1 MNADLMPARV
11 LALAGIL
18 LSLKEVRHLAENGR
32 VDQSHLGTA
41 IDSVF
46 RLEADSTADVYGGI
60 RALDSGLRSLHD
72 YLHGATPDPQL
83 PRLALSVLQL
93 ERSFERSPESID
105 MVRRE
110 ISRLTP
116 QAQND
121 GSTHP
126 DILREL
132 GGLYARALS
141 PLRPKVM
148 VQGNPHYLGRNDVVT
163 DIRALLLAA
172 VRSAML
178 WRQMGGTQWDFLLQR
193 SAMKRAVAELLA
205 AA

>member
-1 MNADLMPARV
+1 MNADLMPSRV

-32 VDQSHLGTA
+32 VDPNHLGTA

-46 RLEADSTADVYGGI
+46 RLDADSTAAVYGGI
-60 RALDSGLRSLHD
+60 RPLESGLRSLHD
-72 YLHGATPDPQL
+72 YLHGTAPDQQL

-93 ERSFERSPESID
+93 ERNFKRSPESID

-110 ISRLTP
+110 ITRLAP
-116 QAQND
+116 LVHNQ
-121 GSTHP
+121 GSAHP
-126 DILREL
+126 DVLREL
-132 GGLYARALS
+132 GNLYSRALS

-163 DIRALLLAA
+163 EIRALLLAA

-178 WRQMGGTQWDFLLQR
+178 WRQMGGTQWDFVFQR
-193 SAMKRAVAELLA
+193 SAMKRAVADLLA

>member
-1 MNADLMPARV
+1 MNADLMPSRV

-18 LSLKEVRHLAENGR
+18 LALKEVRHLAENGR
-32 VDQSHLGTA
+32 VNQTHLSTA

-46 RLEADSTADVYGGI
+46 RLDADSTVDVYGSI
-60 RALDSGLRSLHD
+60 AALHEGLRSLRD
-72 YLHGATPDPQL
+72 YLQGAMPDQQL

-93 ERSFERSPESID
+93 ERNFERNAESID
-105 MVRRE
+105 KVRQE

-116 QAQND
+116 LAHNE

-126 DILREL
+126 DVLREL
-132 GGLYARALS
+132 GSLYSKALS

-148 VQGNPHYLGRNDVVT
+148 VQGNPHYLGRSDVVT
-163 DIRALLLAA
+163 EIRALLLAA

-178 WRQMGGTQWDFLLQR
+178 WRQMGGTQWDFVFQR
-193 SAMKRAVAELLA
+193 SAMKHAVADLLSA
-205 AA
+205 A

>member
-1 MNADLMPARV
+1 MNADLMPSRV

-32 VDQSHLGTA
+32 VDQGHLGTA

-46 RLEADSTADVYGGI
+46 RLDADSTADVYGGI
-60 RALDSGLRSLHD
+60 SPLAAGLRSLHD
-72 YLHGATPDPQL
+72 YLHGAQPDQQL

-93 ERSFERSPESID
+93 ERNFERSPESID
-105 MVRRE
+105 MVRQA
-110 ISRLTP
+110 ITRLLP
-116 QAQND
+116 LVHNE

-126 DILREL
+126 EVLREL
-132 GGLYARALS
+132 GGLYSRALS

-148 VQGNPHYLGRNDVVT
+148 VQGNPHYLGRTDVVT
-163 DIRALLLAA
+163 EIRALLLAA

-193 SAMKRAVAELLA
+193 GAMKQAVAGLLA
-205 AA
+205 SA